1 MTKKI
6 SLILGFILFIT
17 NSWAAKAPNGKK
29 FPAHWGEPPA
39 LQTRDL
45 RPLPGG
51 YGQGSSTLAKWIG
64 TNLKNDEKNGLKDS
78 MIDRLILNDRRIES
92 MRDGLSKIITIP
104 DTLYKT
110 SKGHKQKNGILVS
123 QMRVPLGVIGII
135 YESRPNVTID
145 AAGLCIKSGNSV
157 ILRGGSESI
166 NSNKAL
172 MNCIKK
178 ALKINQFNEYMVQL
192 IETTDRKAIDKMLE
206 MNDYIDVIIPRGG
219 KGLIEKVMSISKI
232 PMIKH
237 LDGNCHV
244 YIDHKADLDMA
255 YNISINSKMQRYG
268 VCNAMETLLVHKRFS
283 KKCLRKI
290 LNTYQENNIEIRG
303 CKNIL
308 KLLPNSKLAKQ
319 SDWTQEYLAPVLAIK
334 IVDSID
340 DAVKHITE
348 FGSLHTDAIVS
359 NDKNSIDKFKRLV
372 NSSSVMINT
381 STRFA
386 DGFEYGLGAEIGIS
400 TDKLHARGPVGLDG
414 LTNLKYIVS
423 SKGKIRS

>member
-1 MTKKI
+1 MEIDKYILKLCKRA
-6 SLILGFILFIT
+6 SL
-17 NSWAAKAPNGKK
+17 
-29 FPAHWGEPPA
+29 
-39 LQTRDL
+39 
-45 RPLPGG
+45 
-51 YGQGSSTLAKWIG
+51 SSNESGRYTAS
-64 TNLKNDEKNGLKDS
+64 LKNKVLKSISNYIRDDADKIIKANNIDVENAKKNGLKDS
-78 MIDRLILNDRRIES
+78 MIDRLILNDRRIKS
-92 MRDGLSKIITIP
+92 MRNGLSKISTIP

-110 SKGHKQKNGILVS
+110 SKGQKQKNGISVS

-178 ALKINQFNEYMVQL
+178 ALKINKLNEYMVQL
-192 IETTDRKAIDKMLE
+192 IETTDRKAIDKMLS

-255 YNISINSKMQRYG
+255 YDISINSKTQRYG
-268 VCNAMETLLVHKRFS
+268 VCNAMETLLVHKNFS
-283 KKCLRKI
+283 KKCLRNI
-290 LNTYQENNIEIRG
+290 LNTYQENNVEIRG
-303 CKNIL
+303 CKNIV
-308 KLLPNSKLAKQ
+308 KFLPNCKLAKQ
-319 SDWTQEYLAPVLAIK
+319 SDWFQEYLAPVLAIK

-340 DAVKHITE
+340 DAIEHITK
-348 FGSLHTDAIVS
+348 FGSLHTDAIIS

-414 LTNLKYIVS
+414 LTSLKYIVS
-423 SKGKIRS
+423 SKGKIRN

>member
-1 MTKKI
+1 MEIDKYILNLCKKALSSSKESGKYTATLKNKVLKSISNYIHDDTKKI
-6 SLILGFILFIT
+6 IQANNMDI
-17 NSWAAKAPNGKK
+17 
-29 FPAHWGEPPA
+29 
-39 LQTRDL
+39 
-45 RPLPGG
+45 
-51 YGQGSSTLAKWIG
+51 
-64 TNLKNDEKNGLKDS
+64 KNAQKNGLKDS

-178 ALKINQFNEYMVQL
+178 ALKINKLNEYMVQL

-290 LNTYQENNIEIRG
+290 LNTYQENNVEIRG

-423 SKGKIRS
+423 SKGKIRN

>member
-1 MTKKI
+1 MEIDKYILNLCKRALSSSNESGKYTATLKNKVLKSISNYIHDDTKKI
-6 SLILGFILFIT
+6 IQANNMDI
-17 NSWAAKAPNGKK
+17 
-29 FPAHWGEPPA
+29 
-39 LQTRDL
+39 
-45 RPLPGG
+45 
-51 YGQGSSTLAKWIG
+51 
-64 TNLKNDEKNGLKDS
+64 KNAQKNGLKDS

-178 ALKINQFNEYMVQL
+178 ALKINKLNEYMVQL

-290 LNTYQENNIEIRG
+290 LNAYQENNVEIRG
-303 CKNIL
+303 CKNLL

-340 DAVKHITE
+340 DAVKHITKY
-348 FGSLHTDAIVS
+348 GSLHTDAIIS

-423 SKGKIRS
+423 SKGKIRN

>member
-1 MTKKI
+1 MEIDKYILGLCKRALLSSNESGKYCASLKNKVLRSISNYIIDDTKKI
-6 SLILGFILFIT
+6 IT
-17 NSWAAKAPNGKK
+17 ANNVDIDNATKK
-29 FPAHWGEPPA
+29 
-39 LQTRDL
+39 
-45 RPLPGG
+45 
-51 YGQGSSTLAKWIG
+51 
-64 TNLKNDEKNGLKDS
+64 GLKDS
-78 MIDRLILNDRRIES
+78 MIDRLILNEKRIIS
-92 MRDGLSKIITIP
+92 MKDGLAKIISIP

-110 SKGHKQKNGILVS
+110 SKGVKQKNGILVS
-123 QMRVPLGVIGII
+123 QMRVPLGVIGMI

-178 ALKINQFNEYMVQL
+178 ALKDNNINPYMVQL
-192 IETTDRKAIDKMLE
+192 IETTDRKAIDKLLT
-206 MNDYIDVIIPRGG
+206 MNSYIDVIIPRGG
-219 KGLIEKVMSISKI
+219 KGLIEKVMSSSKI

-244 YIDHKADLDMA
+244 YIDQKADLDMA
-255 YNISINSKMQRYG
+255 FRISINSKTQRYG
-268 VCNAMETLLVHKRFS
+268 VCNAMETLLVHKKFS
-283 KKCLRKI
+283 KKYLKKI
-290 LNTYQENNIEIRG
+290 LKTYTESNVEIRG
-303 CKNIL
+303 CKNIV
-308 KLLPNSKLAKQ
+308 KIYPKAKLAKEH
-319 SDWTQEYLAPVLAIK
+319 DWGQEYLAPIISIK

-340 DAVKHITE
+340 DAIKHITKY
-348 FGSLHTDAIVS
+348 GSLHTDAIIS
-359 NDKNSIDKFKRLV
+359 NDKESINKFQKLV

-414 LTNLKYIVS
+414 LTNLKYVIT
-423 SKGKIRS
+423 SKGKIRN

>member
-1 MTKKI
+1 MEIDKYILGLCKRALLSSNESGKYCASLKNKVLKSISNYIIDDTKKI
-6 SLILGFILFIT
+6 IT
-17 NSWAAKAPNGKK
+17 ANNVDIDNATKK
-29 FPAHWGEPPA
+29 
-39 LQTRDL
+39 
-45 RPLPGG
+45 
-51 YGQGSSTLAKWIG
+51 
-64 TNLKNDEKNGLKDS
+64 GLKDS
-78 MIDRLILNDRRIES
+78 MIDRLILNEKRIIS
-92 MRDGLSKIITIP
+92 MKDGLAKIISIP

-110 SKGHKQKNGILVS
+110 SKGVKQKNGLLVS
-123 QMRVPLGVIGII
+123 QMRVPLGVIGMI

-178 ALKINQFNEYMVQL
+178 ALKDNNINPYMVQL
-192 IETTDRKAIDKMLE
+192 IETTDRKAIDKLLT
-206 MNDYIDVIIPRGG
+206 MNSYIDVIIPRGG
-219 KGLIEKVMSISKI
+219 KGLIEKVMSSSKI

-244 YIDHKADLDMA
+244 YIDQKADLDMA
-255 YNISINSKMQRYG
+255 FRISINSKTQRYG
-268 VCNAMETLLVHKRFS
+268 VCNAMETLLVHKKFS
-283 KKCLRKI
+283 KKCLNKI
-290 LNTYQENNIEIRG
+290 LETYTESNVEIRG
-303 CKNIL
+303 CKNIA
-308 KLLPNSKLAKQ
+308 KIYPKAKLAKQ
-319 SDWTQEYLAPVLAIK
+319 YDWSQEYLAPIISIK

-340 DAVKHITE
+340 DAIKHITKY
-348 FGSLHTDAIVS
+348 GSLHTDAIIS
-359 NDKNSIDKFKRLV
+359 NDKESINKFQKLV

-414 LTNLKYIVS
+414 LTNLKYVIT
-423 SKGKIRS
+423 SKGKIRN